1 MPLPDELRPD
11 APDGDGRHPDDDTLA
26 VVALGEHDDADVAG
40 HVAGCGRC
48 RAEVQSLAEVVRVGR
63 SFGGSDEAT
72 LMPPRSVWE
81 RIAAE
86 VGIDAALLPSTPDR
100 ALDVASR
107 ETATAAPITHLSE
120 YPSRSAASTAGGRGS
135 TSGRRPSRTGLVVA
149 ASVIGALLGVGAT
162 LGWQA
167 LDEGSPAVLASTTL
181 APLPEKVGTGTAE
194 VRSAGGRREL
204 DLSLDA
210 AAPAEGFLQVWLL
223 SSSDDERMVLLG
235 VLEGGSGS
243 FVLPPGVQLE
253 DYPVVDVSIEPY
265 DGDPL
270 HSRNSL
276 VQGTLNI

>member
-1 MPLPDELRPD
+1 MPSLDDVR
-11 APDGDGRHPDDDTLA
+11 ARAADGRDPHPDDDTLA
-26 VVALGEHDDADVAG
+26 VVALGEQVDATDAA
-40 HVAGCGRC
+40 HVASCERC
-48 RAEVQSLAEVVRVGR
+48 RAEVESLARVVRVGR
-63 SFGGSDEAT
+63 SYDGSDEAT

-81 RIAAE
+81 HIAAE

-100 ALDVASR
+100 GAGIASGEAR
-107 ETATAAPITHLSE
+107 PVTHLSE
-120 YPSRSAASTAGGRGS
+120 RPNRSGTTPARERASAT
-135 TSGRRPSRTGLVVA
+135 GRRTSRTGLLVA

-167 LDEGSPAVLASTTL
+167 LDESSPAVLASTTL
-181 APLPEKVGTGTAE
+181 APLPDKVGTGTAE

-270 HSRNSL
+270 HSADSL
-276 VQGTLNI
+276 VRGTLST

>member
-1 MPLPDELRPD
+1 MPLPDEQRTG
-11 APDGDGRHPDDDTLA
+11 APAGRGPHPDDDTLA
-26 VVALGEHDDADVAG
+26 VLALGEHDDADVAA

-100 ALDVASR
+100 ALDVAVR
-107 ETATAAPITHLSE
+107 ETATSAPITHLSE
-120 YPSRSAASTAGGRGS
+120 HPSRSAAAAPGLHGS
-135 TSGRRPSRTGLVVA
+135 TSDRRPSRTGLLVA
-149 ASVIGALLGVGAT
+149 ASVIGALLGIGAT

-167 LDEGSPAVLASTTL
+167 LDEESSDVLASTTL

-194 VRSAGGRREL
+194 VRSAGDRREL
-204 DLSLDA
+204 DLALDA

-223 SSSDDERMVLLG
+223 SPDAGRMVLLG

-270 HSRNSL
+270 HSSNSL
-276 VQGTLNI
+276 VRGTLNT

>member
-1 MPLPDELRPD
+1 V
-11 APDGDGRHPDDDTLA
+11 PDGRDPHPDDDTLA
-26 VVALGEHDDADVAG
+26 VVALGEQVDAADAA
-40 HVAGCGRC
+40 HVASCERC
-48 RAEVQSLAEVVRVGR
+48 RAEVESIARVVRVGR
-63 SFGGSDEAT
+63 SYDGSDEAT

-100 ALDVASR
+100 GPDVASG
-107 ETATAAPITHLSE
+107 EAVTAAPITHLPE

-135 TSGRRPSRTGLVVA
+135 TSGHRPSRTGLLVA

-194 VRSAGGRREL
+194 VRGAGDRREL

-210 AAPAEGFLQVWLL
+210 DAPSEGFLQVWLL
-223 SSSDDERMVLLG
+223 SPDSERMVLLG

-270 HSRNSL
+270 HSADSL
-276 VQGTLNI
+276 VRGTLST

>member
-1 MPLPDELRPD
+1 MPSPDDVR
-11 APDGDGRHPDDDTLA
+11 ARVPDGRDPHPDDDTLA
-26 VVALGEHDDADVAG
+26 VVALGEQVDAADTA
-40 HVAGCGRC
+40 HVASCERC
-48 RAEVQSLAEVVRVGR
+48 RAEVESLARVVRVGR
-63 SFGGSDEAT
+63 SYDGSDEAT

-86 VGIDAALLPSTPDR
+86 VGIDAALLPSAGHHNGVAIAR
-100 ALDVASR
+100 AS
-107 ETATAAPITHLSE
+107 TAPVTQLSE
-120 YPSRSAASTAGGRGS
+120 YANRSAAPTAGSADTR
-135 TSGRRPSRTGLVVA
+135 GRRSRTGLLVA

-167 LDEGSPAVLASTTL
+167 LDQGAPAVVASTTL

-223 SSSDDERMVLLG
+223 SSSDPERMVLLG

-270 HSRNSL
+270 HSADSL
-276 VQGTLNI
+276 VRGTLST